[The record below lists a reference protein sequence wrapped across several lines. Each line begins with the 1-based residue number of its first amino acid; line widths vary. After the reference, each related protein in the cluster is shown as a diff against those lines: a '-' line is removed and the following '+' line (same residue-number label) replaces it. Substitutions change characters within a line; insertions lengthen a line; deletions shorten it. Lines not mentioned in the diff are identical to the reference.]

1 MIFDGMMQVF
11 KYGEIVKTDMTEAE
25 KAEETAQF
33 FASVAAEF
41 DSEINFTYCTEF
53 IVGRDPEVTTEPN
66 ELRLFL
72 ETLGDCVVVVD
83 DEEIIK
89 VHVHT
94 EQPGVALTK
103 ALEFGSLLTVK
114 IENMKEQHKKAA
126 ELNNAN
132 RAAYEAAQ
140 ASKEEKET
148 LKPVSPEE
156 ELGFGCQRRPDDEPQ
171 HGGHC
176 RSRSCHPGKDGF
188 RTAEQQKHHPC
199 GRTGRAARHRPQ
211 DYRRTDPHHSAGSL
225 RTLKL

>member
-1 MIFDGMMQVF
+1 
-11 KYGEIVKTDMTEAE
+11 MTEAE

-114 IENMKEQHKKAA
+114 IENMKEQHKKLPNSITQTAR
-126 ELNNAN
+126 LTK
-132 RAAYEAAQ
+132 R
-140 ASKEEKET
+140 
-148 LKPVSPEE
+148 
-156 ELGFGCQRRPDDEPQ
+156 RRPAK
-171 HGGHC
+171 
-176 RSRSCHPGKDGF
+176 RKR
-188 RTAEQQKHHPC
+188 
-199 GRTGRAARHRPQ
+199 RP
-211 DYRRTDPHHSAGSL
+211 
-225 RTLKL
+225 

>member
-114 IENMKEQHKKAA
+114 IENMKEQHKK
-126 ELNNAN
+126 
-132 RAAYEAAQ
+132 
-140 ASKEEKET
+140 S
-148 LKPVSPEE
+148 
-156 ELGFGCQRRPDDEPQ
+156 
-171 HGGHC
+171 C
-176 RSRSCHPGKDGF
+176 R
-188 RTAEQQKHHPC
+188 TQ
-199 GRTGRAARHRPQ
+199 
-211 DYRRTDPHHSAGSL
+211 
-225 RTLKL
+225 

>member
-1 MIFDGMMQVF
+1 MLFRSDT
-11 KYGEIVKTDMTEAE
+11 GEIT
-25 KAEETAQF
+25 F
-33 FASVAAEF
+33 G
-41 DSEINFTYCTEF
+41 YCTEF
-53 IVGRDPEVTTEPN
+53 IVGRNPEVTTEPN

-132 RAAYEAAQ
+132 RAAYEAD
-140 ASKEEKET
+140 ST
-148 LKPVSPEE
+148 SFLNCWGV
-156 ELGFGCQRRPDDEPQ
+156 
-171 HGGHC
+171 
-176 RSRSCHPGKDGF
+176 RS
-188 RTAEQQKHHPC
+188 
-199 GRTGRAARHRPQ
+199 
-211 DYRRTDPHHSAGSL
+211 
-225 RTLKL
+225 